1 MGAFFQPMVA
11 TSSVTLSSLTADV
24 TTILTAAISW
34 VGSVVTTIVGQP
46 LLLLFVLMTFVGYGV
61 HLYRMMRG

>member
-1 MGAFFQPMVA
+1 MFAFLQPMVA
-11 TSSVTLSSLTADV
+11 SASVTLSSLTADV
-24 TTILTAAISW
+24 TTILTAAVSW
-34 VGSVVTTIVGQP
+34 VGSVITTIVGQP